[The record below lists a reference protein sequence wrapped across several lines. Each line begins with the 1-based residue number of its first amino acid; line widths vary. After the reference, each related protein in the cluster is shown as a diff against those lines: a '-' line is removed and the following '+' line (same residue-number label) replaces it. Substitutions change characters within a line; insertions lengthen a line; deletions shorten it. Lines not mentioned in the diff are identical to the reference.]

1 MMDNLEKTYLSVY
14 FLCAFKKIREDNLF
28 KTFLELL
35 RNILKESSIEKNIE
49 SYSNFI
55 YAMKNAGY
63 DDFSKYLTNSILNS
77 ETSFDENQ
85 IEKELKILTLV
96 SKISF
101 EDIKNIFKNKFP
113 QHQEIFENL
122 PYFSNTGVEIYY
134 EEMKTKAQKDGD
146 IYKNNRAFIFD
157 NDFEL
162 KPIDVKENISFSS
175 LKGYKEQ
182 KRVLLDNTSA
192 LLKGAKVNNI
202 LLYGDAG
209 CGKSSSVRA
218 LLNEF
223 EEIKIVQ
230 MFKNNLVNLDK
241 LFLKLTSI
249 SHKFII
255 FLDDISFDED
265 EASLSSLK
273 AILEGSLVQC
283 PKNAVI
289 YATSNR
295 RHLVKQTFSSRTGDE
310 IHLKDTLNEVTS
322 LSERFGINLFFSKP
336 SNDEFNQIV
345 IELARDNNLTIDEKT
360 LIEKAQR
367 LALIKGSK
375 SPRIARQL
383 IDNLI
388 AHIEI

>member
-1 MMDNLEKTYLSVY
+1 MDNLEKTYLSTY
-14 FLCAFKKIREDNLF
+14 FLTAFKKLRDDLIF
-28 KTFLELL
+28 KSFVELL
-35 RNILKESSIEKNIE
+35 RVLLKENSIEKNIE

-55 YAMKNAGY
+55 YALKNASY
-63 DDFSKYLTNSILNS
+63 EDFSKYLTDNILKN
-77 ETSFDENQ
+77 ENHFEENE
-85 IEKELKILTLV
+85 IEKELKILTLL
-96 SKISF
+96 SKIQY
-101 EDIKNIFKNKFP
+101 EDIKNILKNKF
-113 QHQEIFENL
+113 QNHQEIFDNL
-122 PYFSNTGVEIYY
+122 PEFLNSGIEIYY
-134 EEMKTKAQKDGD
+134 EELKSKSQKENDV
-146 IYKNNRAFIFD
+146 YKNNRAFIFD

-162 KPIDVKENISFSS
+162 KPIDIKENIGFYN
-175 LKGYKEQ
+175 LKGYTEQ
-182 KRVLLDNTSA
+182 KRVLFDNTNA
-192 LLKGAKVNNI
+192 LLKGSKVNHI

-223 EEIKIVQ
+223 SDIKIVQ
-230 MFKNNLVNLDK
+230 IFKNNLVNLDK
-241 LFLKLTSI
+241 LFLKLKTLEY
-249 SHKFII
+249 KFII
-255 FLDDISFDED
+255 FLDDITFDEN
-265 EASLSSLK
+265 EKNLSSLK

-283 PKNAVI
+283 PNNAAI

-295 RHLVKQTFSSRTGDE
+295 RHLIKQTFSSRTGDE
-310 IHLKDTLNEVTS
+310 IHLKDTLNEISS

-345 IELARDNNLTIDEKT
+345 LELAHDNNLNIDEKT